1 MDLGPWWYL
10 WRAPIFFSKTYQE
23 ISLRPSR
30 GKSMNQWKSAEKL
43 MGPEQVWVLCT
54 QVVRFFA
61 LRFQGLPRAFCG
73 KKHIAR
79 EFCVVFWGGNAKAWV
94 ASPQKRAELNADKKA
109 LQPIKCYCPN
119 DARLFPVTSGS
130 TVKCC
135 NGFELWGGLKIAD
148 STRPTICG
156 YTFAGRASR
165 VRVACYVKTKLR
177 VGLRVL
183 HQHFA

>member
-1 MDLGPWWYL
+1 MDLGSMEVGW
-10 WRAPIFFSKTYQE
+10 KTYGSRASLGIVHTSCSILCSE
-23 ISLRPSR
+23 I
-30 GKSMNQWKSAEKL
+30 
-43 MGPEQVWVLCT
+43 
-54 QVVRFFA
+54 
-61 LRFQGLPRAFCG
+61 QGLLRAFCG

-79 EFCVVFWGGNAKAWV
+79 EFCVVFWGCNAKAWV

-119 DARLFPVTSGS
+119 DARLFPVTSGR

-135 NGFELWGGLKIAD
+135 NGCELWGGLKIAD
-148 STRPTICG
+148 STRPAICG

-165 VRVACYVKTKLR
+165 VRVALRQTKLR